1 MFELLQEILNSLD
14 FFTDGNSSGNTDA
27 IPHVTEFKQEVLGTS
42 PSGDDTSESV
52 SKPLKVTVEFA
63 ND

>member
-27 IPHVTEFKQEVLGTS
+27 IPHVTEFKQEVFGTS
-42 PSGDDTSESV
+42 PSGNDTDASGST
-52 SKPLKVTVEFA
+52 PLKVTVKFA